1 VPWDDQGQGST
12 AFCSLHVDFLIC
24 LPVCSL
30 DLRRLEWLFLF
41 VFPGLTERLKRYS
54 PIWAVISFC
63 YLCWLV
69 GFCFDLRVWVGVEV
83 DNYSNS
89 RPKDNAHARAR
100 ARVCVCLF
108 RYGRQVER
116 WRGHICTENIFLSQ
130 LPGTKLQAVWSSHQ
144 RASQDVRPG
153 WLFL

>member
-1 VPWDDQGQGST
+1 MPWDDQGQGST

-89 RPKDNAHARAR
+89 RLEDNAHACVCVSIKIREAGGALGEDVFAQR
-100 ARVCVCLF
+100 KHIFIFSCQEQNCKLYGAVISARV
-108 RYGRQVER
+108 R
-116 WRGHICTENIFLSQ
+116 T
-130 LPGTKLQAVWSSHQ
+130 
-144 RASQDVRPG
+144 
-153 WLFL
+153 